1 MYSDI
6 ILSMSTKGTI
16 YSNMQFLYVL
26 FRSAWQWPMSQYESY
41 KPARQLRNILA
52 HTNTISAIQCYS
64 QAIDHHISCLQQ
76 FHQGAVPQWM
86 DPKPVRCAKIVAQ
99 HLVRRS
105 NFPWRS
111 SVERRRTGATDG
123 SHGHGGKK
131 HGGNWTP
138 IDTHTHMYI
147 YIYMYIYVCLHIYVH
162 IICICWSCPFLC
174 VNVCVSI

>member
-16 YSNMQFLYVL
+16 YSNMHFLYVL

-41 KPARQLRNILA
+41 KPARQLRNILVPTRWSYPVLLPSHRIITSPVSSSSTREPFRNGWIRSQWGA
-52 HTNTISAIQCYS
+52 LRSWPSIWCGVPTSPGVPALNAGGPERLMDHMATAEKTWRELDPYRHTYTY
-64 QAIDHHISCLQQ
+64 
-76 FHQGAVPQWM
+76 V
-86 DPKPVRCAKIVAQ
+86 
-99 HLVRRS
+99 
-105 NFPWRS
+105 
-111 SVERRRTGATDG
+111 
-123 SHGHGGKK
+123 
-131 HGGNWTP
+131 
-138 IDTHTHMYI
+138 

>member
-1 MYSDI
+1 MFFSGLHGND
-6 ILSMSTKGTI
+6 LCPSMSLTSQLGSYAISWLIPT
-16 YSNMQFLYVL
+16 
-26 FRSAWQWPMSQYESY
+26 RSPLSSATP
-41 KPARQLRNILA
+41 KP
-52 HTNTISAIQCYS
+52 S
-64 QAIDHHISCLQQ
+64 DHHISCLQQ

-147 YIYMYIYVCLHIYVH
+147 YVYLRMLTHICSYNMHMLVLSIFVCECMCFHL
-162 IICICWSCPFLC
+162 IIPKWGQGL
-174 VNVCVSI
+174 